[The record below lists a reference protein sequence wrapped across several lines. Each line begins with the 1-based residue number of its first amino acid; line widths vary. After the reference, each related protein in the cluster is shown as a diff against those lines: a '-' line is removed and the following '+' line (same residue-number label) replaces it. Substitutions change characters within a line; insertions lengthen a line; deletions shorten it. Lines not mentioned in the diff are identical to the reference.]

1 MHSGVRECRMEH
13 PLTERTVTNRT
24 PPPETEVAV
33 PEGVQKARAAFL
45 RDYPALHADPRT
57 RGRFVVYHQ
66 DQRVGVAW
74 TYRAAID
81 EVNRLNLPN
90 GEYLVM
96 EVTAESE
103 AWERVGAVEG
113 EIDPD

>member
-1 MHSGVRECRMEH
+1 M
-13 PLTERTVTNRT
+13 TNST
-24 PPPETEVAV
+24 PKSEASEAVV

-45 RDYPALHADPRT
+45 RDYPALYADSKT

-66 DQRVGVAW
+66 DRRVAVAR

-90 GEYLVM
+90 NEYLII
-96 EVTAESE
+96 EVTPDSE
-103 AWERVGAVEG
+103 AWERVVSVEG
-113 EIDPD
+113 DVDAI

>member
-1 MHSGVRECRMEH
+1 M
-13 PLTERTVTNRT
+13 TNHT
-24 PPPETEVAV
+24 PPPETEVGV

-45 RDYPALHADPRT
+45 RDYPALYADPGT

-66 DQRVGVAW
+66 DQRVAAAR
-74 TYRAAID
+74 TYCAAID

-90 GEYLVM
+90 GEYLIM
-96 EVTAESE
+96 EVTPESE